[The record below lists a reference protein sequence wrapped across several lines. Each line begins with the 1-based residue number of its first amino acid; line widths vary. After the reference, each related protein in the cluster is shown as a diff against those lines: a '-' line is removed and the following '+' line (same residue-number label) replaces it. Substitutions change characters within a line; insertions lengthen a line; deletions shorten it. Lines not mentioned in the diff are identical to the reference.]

1 MLSVVNRLLPG
12 TCTQAYTSGARH
24 PKRAKD
30 GLTMTTIDE
39 LLKIAQENIGYARL
53 TNTMDQAE
61 RGICATI
68 AQAAAQTAQA
78 MIWREQMQDMAANN
92 EIPGWY
98 EGQPSAGAP
107 F

>member
-1 MLSVVNRLLPG
+1 M
-12 TCTQAYTSGARH
+12 
-24 PKRAKD
+24 
-30 GLTMTTIDE
+30 TIDE

-78 MIWREQMQDMAANN
+78 MILR
-92 EIPGWY
+92 
-98 EGQPSAGAP
+98 SAVSETTWPALRIFGEVRGP
-107 F
+107 RD